1 MARLLL
7 FLGLAA
13 GLFLFFQWLFRQPPR
28 VRWQWLAVLLAL
40 GLLVLVLTGRA
51 HWLAAVFAALLPFV
65 RGLLR
70 LLGGIPIPLLQRM
83 LAGMGAAKS
92 RPEPSSGQTSTVQS
106 KYIRMTL
113 NHDSGD
119 INGEVLAGQFK
130 GSTLDQL
137 NLEALLQLLRECQ
150 DDEES
155 VALLQAYLDRVYADT
170 WQQQASAQGQQRAAS
185 EPGEMSREEAL
196 QVLGLSSDAG
206 EAEIVDAHRRLMQK
220 LHPDR
225 GGSAYLAAMINL
237 AKDTLL
243 AD

>member
-7 FLGLAA
+7 LLGLAA
-13 GLFLFFQWLFRQPPR
+13 GLFLLFQWLFRQPPR
-28 VRWQWLAVLLAL
+28 VRWQWIAVLLAL

-65 RGLLR
+65 RALPR
-70 LLGGIPIPLLQRM
+70 LLGHIPLLKRV
-83 LAGMGAAKS
+83 LAGADALKS
-92 RPEPSSGQTSTVQS
+92 KPEPSSGQTSTVQS
-106 KYIRMTL
+106 KFIRMTL

-130 GSTLDQL
+130 GSTLDKL

-170 WQQQASAQGQQRAAS
+170 WQQQAGAQGQQRAAS
-185 EPGEMSREEAL
+185 EAGEMSREEAL

-225 GGSAYLAAMINL
+225 GGSAYLAAKINL
-237 AKDTLL
+237 AKKTLL
-243 AD
+243 AS

>member
-7 FLGLAA
+7 LLGLAA
-13 GLFLFFQWLFRQPPR
+13 GLFIFFQWLFRQPPR
-28 VRWQWLAVLLAL
+28 VRWQLIAVLLAL
-40 GLLVLVLTGRA
+40 GLLMLVLTGRA
-51 HWLAAVFAALLPFV
+51 HWLAAIFAALLPLV
-65 RGLLR
+65 VALLR
-70 LLGGIPIPLLQRM
+70 LLGGVPMPLLKRV
-83 LAGMGAAKS
+83 LAGMGATKS
-92 RPEPSSGQTSTVQS
+92 KPEPSSGQTSTVQS

-119 INGEVLAGQFK
+119 TSGEVLAGQFK

-170 WQQQASAQGQQRAAS
+170 WQQQAGAQGQQQSPGEA
-185 EPGEMSREEAL
+185 GEMSREEAL
-196 QVLGLSSDAG
+196 QVLGLPSDAG
-206 EAEIVDAHRRLMQK
+206 KAEIIEAHRRLIQK

-225 GGSAYLAAMINL
+225 GGSAYLAARINL
-237 AKDTLL
+237 AKKTLL
-243 AD
+243 AS